1 MKYLI
6 ICILSLQNLLTLNA
20 ANKEQ
25 TNFDWNY
32 EGRHYHFEM
41 ELNDQVLRYYRAMPK
56 GYSYSYYTKEDRDH
70 KVVGEIAEKIWKMA
84 KAEGLDDWGSIN
96 LMMAFVQQLR
106 YQAEGTNT
114 VEEVKYPIETLAD
127 GGGDCEDSA
136 ILLAAMLR
144 TLGYNT
150 VLINPSGHMSVG
162 VACDNCNGAFIEY
175 DKTKYYYVETTYPG
189 WEIGEMP
196 DQFRTKGCGV
206 YHVLTDMQ
214 PEIRG
219 KNRMLVGL
227 KGEPVSRTQ
236 LEFMTDNTPVKPT
249 PAKVPEPVPSP
260 KKPEPNMESTNGD
273 LIMTSKRTMQVNGH
287 NITAYTQ
294 GNGKVQV
301 VQEDDRVKIYT
312 TGTALVVVE

>member
-6 ICILSLQNLLTLNA
+6 ICILTMLSTVSLQA
-20 ANKEQ
+20 ANSGKQ
-25 TNFDWNY
+25 SYDWTY
-32 EGRHYHFEM
+32 QGRHYHFAIDF
-41 ELNDQVLRYYRAMPK
+41 NTQVLGYYRSLPK
-56 GYSYSYYTKEDRDH
+56 GYSYSYYTKEDLDH
-70 KVVGEIAEKIWKMA
+70 KVVGEIAEKIWNLA
-84 KAEGLDDWGSIN
+84 KEDGLDDWESIN
-96 LMMAFVQQLR
+96 LMVAFVQQLR
-106 YQAEGTNT
+106 YQAESGNGT
-114 VEEVKYPIETLAD
+114 EQVKYPIETLVD

-150 VLINPSGHMSVG
+150 VLINPAGHMSVG

-175 DKTKYYYVETTYPG
+175 DRTRYYYVETTYPG

-196 DQFRTKGCGV
+196 EQFRSKGCGV
-206 YHVLTDMQ
+206 YHVLTEME

-227 KGEPVSRTQ
+227 KGEPVSRTE
-236 LEFMTDNTPVKPT
+236 LTFMTDATPPTPKPT
-249 PAKVPEPVPSP
+249 PAPSTKP
-260 KKPEPNMESTNGD
+260 APEPNIESTDGD

-287 NITAYTQ
+287 IITAYTQ
-294 GNGKVQV
+294 GNGKVHV